1 LDRNDISQSDSHMKD
16 DLQTSGNDHPK
27 TPASLDGSA
36 SEPPKDAEPQSLAEW
51 FRANGSSILWG
62 LMLIGFFIL
71 ANEYY
76 LHISYGG
83 ALMVVVGL
91 GFIIFIHELGHFLVA
106 KWCDVHVTTF
116 SIGFGPAL
124 PFCSVTW
131 GETTYKLAMFPLG
144 GYVQMVGQVDGD
156 ESSDGDDDPR
166 SYKNK
171 SVWQRMAIISA
182 GVTMNAIFA
191 CVAFTAVF
199 LGPGNQRQAAVVAA
213 VDSGKPAFEEGL
225 RTGAEIIRVNNIRRP
240 YFEDLKFETVST
252 LGKIE
257 IETQRIGVDPHPLK
271 YDITPHQGSMRLIG
285 IQPSVR
291 LQLRS
296 KKMLPGFTGPVVPG
310 SPVAKSQNGF
320 EFDDVVAGVTNP
332 EFPNDPS
339 KMTLPD
345 DPRNPGGHRKDY
357 FEFERRM
364 SLLADK
370 EVTVRV
376 ERGPEGA
383 KKTVD
388 IKVPPMFHNTLG
400 VRMKIGP
407 IVAVRDNSAAADPST
422 GVLTAR
428 TTESGQK
435 LEGDVIEKVKIIEPD
450 GKTTIYENGVNL
462 DPVRLPYQLRQWA
475 DRLWAARDNNPLKA
489 ERIVRLYVKRQ
500 SLENAGPVYERN
512 LVVVD
517 LEWDHNWRFD
527 RILPMALTSP
537 EPISELGL
545 AYLVKNQVD
554 SAEDGQLQKDDE
566 ILDMNFVI
574 LNSEDKTKETGWEGK
589 AIKGMEW
596 ASLFSTLQSPEV
608 VEVKLKIKR
617 EGKEK
622 ELSLKPYVDS
632 TWPLD
637 ERDRGLIF
645 DPDSRVEKADNVLQ
659 AIEMGFRDTHR
670 SIMNVY
676 MSLRGLAARTISIE
690 NIGGPVAITTM
701 AYRVAQYDFWQF
713 VFFLGFISVQLAVL
727 NFLPIPVLDGGH
739 MVFLLYEKLRGKPA
753 SEGVRVGATYAGLLL
768 LGCLMIFVLV
778 LDIRRLVGG

>member
-1 LDRNDISQSDSHMKD
+1 LDRNDNSQPDNYLNNNAQSAGEGVT
-16 DLQTSGNDHPK
+16 Q
-27 TPASLDGSA
+27 PAGV
-36 SEPPKDAEPQSLAEW
+36 EEPQGLGDW
-51 FRANGSSILWG
+51 FRVNGSTILWG
-62 LMLIGFFIL
+62 LMLIGMFIA

-131 GETTYKLAMFPLG
+131 GETTYKLAVFPLG

-156 ESSDGDDDPR
+156 EASDSSDDDPR

-191 CVAFTAVF
+191 CIAFTAVF
-199 LGPGNQRQAAVVAA
+199 LGPGNQRQAAVIAA
-213 VDSGKPAFEEGL
+213 VDSGKPAFDKGL
-225 RTGAEIIRVNNIRRP
+225 HTGAQIVRVNDIKNP
-240 YFEDLKFETVST
+240 YFEDLKFEVVAT

-257 IETQRIGVDPHPLK
+257 IETQRIGVDARPKK

-285 IQPSVR
+285 IQPSMR

-296 KKMLPGFTGPVVPG
+296 KRLLPGFSSPVVPG
-310 SPVAKSQNGF
+310 SPIATDDNGF
-320 EFDDVVAGVTNP
+320 EFDDVIVGVTNP
-332 EFPNDPS
+332 EFPGDPN
-339 KMTLPD
+339 KMMLPD
-345 DPRNPGGHRKDY
+345 DPRNPGGHMKDY
-357 FEFERRM
+357 FEFQRRM
-364 SLLADK
+364 TLLAGK
-370 EVTVRV
+370 EVTIKV
-376 ERGPEGA
+376 ERGPAGA

-388 IKVPPMFHNTLG
+388 ITVPPMFHKILG
-400 VRMKIGP
+400 ARMKIGP
-407 IVAVRDNSAAADPST
+407 IVAVRESSAAADPST
-422 GVLTAR
+422 GLLTAR
-428 TTESGQK
+428 TTDSGQK
-435 LEGDVIEKVKIIEPD
+435 LEGDVIEKVEVTEPD
-450 GKTTIYENGVNL
+450 GKTTAYENGVNL
-462 DPVRLPYQLRQWA
+462 DAVRLPFQLKQWA
-475 DRLWAARDNNPLKA
+475 DRLWAARGNNPTQA
-489 ERIVRLYVKRQ
+489 ERKVKLYVKRQ
-500 SLENAGPVYERN
+500 SLENAGPVFLRN
-512 LVVVD
+512 PVVVE
-517 LEWDHNWRFD
+517 LEWDQGWRFD
-527 RILPMALTSP
+527 RVLPMAIASP
-537 EPISELGL
+537 EPIPELGI

-554 SAEDGQLQKDDE
+554 GPEGGQLQKDDE
-566 ILDMNFVI
+566 IVDLNFVVV
-574 LNSEDKTKETGWEGK
+574 NAEGNTKENGWEGK
-589 AIKGMEW
+589 AIKGTEW
-596 ASLFSTLQSPEV
+596 ASLFSTMQSPEV
-608 VEVKLKIKR
+608 VGVKVKVKR
-617 EGKEK
+617 AGTEQ
-622 ELSLKPYVDS
+622 ELTLKPYFDS

-637 ERDRGLIF
+637 ERERGLIF

-676 MSLRGLAARTISIE
+676 MSLRGLAARTISVE